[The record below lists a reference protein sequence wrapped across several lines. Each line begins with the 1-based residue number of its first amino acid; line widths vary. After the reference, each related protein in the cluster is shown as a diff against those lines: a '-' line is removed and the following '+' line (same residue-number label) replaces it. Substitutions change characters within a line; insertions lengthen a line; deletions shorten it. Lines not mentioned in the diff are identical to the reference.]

1 MADGKGQRAKS
12 HSISHLLISTL
23 GLHLFFGPDLLPRT
37 SVLWPPLFVASGF
50 RYLRLLRLRA
60 SFLAAGFLRAT
71 GFVVLPRE
79 REAGA
84 WRLGAFLERTA
95 SFFLVLAVGF
105 RVGAFFAF
113 RFADLRMVVGRLSA
127 FAGC

>member
-37 SVLWPPLFVASGF
+37 SVPWPPLFVASGF

-60 SFLAAGFLRAT
+60 SFLAAGF
-71 GFVVLPRE
+71 FLPRG

-84 WRLGAFLERTA
+84 LRLGAFLERTA